1 MGNRSSY
8 GLAVIGNTA
17 ALDWSIL
24 SANHT
29 ANWAGPY
36 LGLELARRVDEL
48 QLQQLGRSWDTG
60 ILVGATVRWALG
72 S

>member
-1 MGNRSSY
+1 MQDQDTGVA
-8 GLAVIGNTA
+8 GIGI
-17 ALDWSIL
+17 SIL

-29 ANWAGPY
+29 ANGAGQY
-36 LGLELARRVDEL
+36 IGIDLARRVDEL
-48 QLQQLGRSWDTG
+48 QLQQLGRGWDTG